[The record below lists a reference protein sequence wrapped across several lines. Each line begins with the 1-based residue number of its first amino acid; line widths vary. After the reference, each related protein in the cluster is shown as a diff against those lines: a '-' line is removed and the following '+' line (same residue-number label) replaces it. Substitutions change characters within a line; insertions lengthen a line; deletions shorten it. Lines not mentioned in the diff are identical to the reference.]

1 MKESYFLD
9 IKKSVRDLVHGYVGL
24 TEFEL
29 LLIDSAPFQRLKDIR
44 QLTCQHV
51 YPDARHT
58 RFEHSLGVL
67 HLIDQA
73 IGYINKNGYISNPPD
88 LPDDNEPIFDK
99 NMKFNMRLA
108 ALLHDVGHCPFSHMG
123 ETQLD
128 ALDVKDALSAEINNP
143 EFKFSENFKNHINTK
158 EPEKIGAIH
167 EQLSCIMILVYY
179 YDRLNEIDLDLST
192 GEKLNIDFEFI
203 FRSILG
209 IKYQDS
215 KMNNYKR
222 YRIKDIAIEL
232 LNSKIFDMDKLDY
245 VMRDSFYTGINTP
258 KIDVVRLF
266 QNMNISQRYKL
277 TFNSKAVPVLQNII
291 ETRDNLYMYVYNH
304 HAVVYSD
311 FIYTYI
317 FRRMRLNAEKR
328 GKENPEKSCLIEKG
342 VVPSD
347 YFFSIEAIVDHLYS
361 DSDIIC
367 ALMVQYRLSL
377 EDDYNDDI
385 DIVRATS
392 LVQQLFNRQFL
403 KPFWKNLFE
412 FNSFM
417 NKHFANEE
425 TTRKTLGEFV
435 CKDVTEEHPLSGSEF
450 CSQLAKH
457 VIFITKEL
465 ERRKELPFS
474 LNDGEFFV
482 VKRKNNFFLL
492 DTIGNL
498 EIHVRKNCVYYNSS
512 DINYSTNKYYV
523 KSLTSILPQKNYL
536 SFFDKNGFYIY
547 VRPYEWGNETETSLK
562 KERYYETIEKI
573 FVFVA
578 KEFIGKGHEWFV
590 ETFQGEETPQS
601 KEKIH
606 KELENTCAKYLETN
620 I

>member
-9 IKKSVRDLVHGYVGL
+9 TKKSVRDLVHGYVEI

-29 LLIDSAPFQRLKDIR
+29 SLIDSAPFQRLKDIR

-67 HLIDQA
+67 HLINQA

-128 ALDVKDALSAEINNP
+128 AWDVKDALSAEINNP
-143 EFKFSENFKNHINTK
+143 DFKFSENLKNHITTK
-158 EPEKIGAIH
+158 EPKKIGAIH
-167 EQLSCIMILVYY
+167 EQLSCIMVLDHY
-179 YDRLNEIDLDLST
+179 YDRFDKINSDFAN
-192 GEKLNIDFEFI
+192 KFNLNIDLEFI

-209 IKYQDS
+209 IKYEVITKKDYV
-215 KMNNYKR
+215 K
-222 YRIKDIAIEL
+222 YRIKNIAIEL

-245 VMRDSFYTGINTP
+245 VIRDSFYTGINTP

-266 QNMNISQRYKL
+266 QNMYISERYNL
-277 TFNSKAVPVLQNII
+277 SFNSKAVPVLQNII

-317 FRRMRLNAEKR
+317 FRRMKLNAEKKK
-328 GKENPEKSCLIEKG
+328 KENPGKPIEITKG
-342 VVPSD
+342 VVPDD

-377 EDDYNDDI
+377 EDDDNDDI
-385 DIVRATS
+385 DIERATS
-392 LVQQLFNRQFL
+392 LVQQLFNRKFL

-417 NKHFANEE
+417 DKHFANDVI
-425 TTRKTLGEFV
+425 RKRMGEFV
-435 CKDVTEEHPLSGSEF
+435 CKDATEEHPLMGSEF

-457 VIFITKEL
+457 VIYITKQL
-465 ERRKELPFS
+465 EKREKLPFS
-474 LNDGEFFV
+474 LNDGEFFI
-482 VKRKNNFFLL
+482 VKRKNNFFST
-492 DTIGNL
+492 DTIENL
-498 EIHVRKNCVYYNSS
+498 EIYIRKNSVSCNSS
-512 DINYSTNKYYV
+512 DVNYSTNNYYV
-523 KSLTSILPQKNYL
+523 KYLTSILPQKDY
-536 SFFDKNGFYIY
+536 SSVFDENGFYIY
-547 VRPYEWGNETETSLK
+547 VRPYEEKNKEADLSK
-562 KERYYETIEKI
+562 KEKYYETIENI
-573 FVFVA
+573 FAFVA
-578 KEFIGKGHEWFV
+578 KEFIIKGEQWFV
-590 ETFQGEETPQS
+590 DTFQRKDSQATQ
-601 KEKIH
+601 EKIQ
-606 KELENTCAKYLETN
+606 KELEKTCAKYLETN